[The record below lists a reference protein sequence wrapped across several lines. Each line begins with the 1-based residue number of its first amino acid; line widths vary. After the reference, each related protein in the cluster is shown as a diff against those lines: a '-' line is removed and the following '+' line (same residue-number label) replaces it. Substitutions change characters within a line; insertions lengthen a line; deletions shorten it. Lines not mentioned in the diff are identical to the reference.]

1 MFQGFDKKALKSS
14 PTGYFVKQK
23 IYLVINQQTF
33 INVCYTIDSNLGLY
47 IWKLRKKKVHV

>member
-33 INVCYTIDSNLGLY
+33 IIVCYTIDSNLVLY